1 MEAFEMYSIL
11 LWDIVEPT
19 AFVAVIILLWRMVKT
34 LKEIERELR
43 NCGK

>member
-1 MEAFEMYSIL
+1 MYSIL

-19 AFVAVIILLWRMVKT
+19 AFIVVIILLWRMVKA
-34 LKEIERELR
+34 LREIERELR